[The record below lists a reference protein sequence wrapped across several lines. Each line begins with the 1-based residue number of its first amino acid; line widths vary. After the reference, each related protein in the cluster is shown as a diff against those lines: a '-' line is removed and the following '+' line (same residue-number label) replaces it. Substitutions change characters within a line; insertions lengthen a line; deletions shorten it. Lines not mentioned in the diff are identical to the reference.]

1 MDRQIFLDYIL
12 DHYHNPR
19 RRGSLEGADV
29 VLRGGNPGCGDVV
42 IIYIKRDLEGRLEV
56 SFEGEGCTVS
66 QACASIVC
74 EYANGKSL
82 DEILS
87 LDYKFLEENIGEEI
101 LKTRF
106 KCATLAL
113 DTLKEAVR
121 GLV

>member
-1 MDRQIFLDYIL
+1 MDRQLFLDYIL

-19 RRGSLEGADV
+19 RRGRIENADV
-29 VLRGGNPGCGDVV
+29 VLKGGNPGCGDVV
-42 IIYIKRDLEGRLEV
+42 IIYIKRDGGKLEI

-74 EYANGKSL
+74 EYANGKSAE
-82 DEILS
+82 EILKI
-87 LDYKFLEENIGEEI
+87 DYKFLEENIGEEV

-113 DTLKEAVR
+113 DTLKEAIR
-121 GLV
+121 GLK

>member
-1 MDRQIFLDYIL
+1 MDRQLFLDYIL

-19 RRGSLEGADV
+19 RRGKIEDADV
-29 VLRGGNPGCGDVV
+29 VLKGGNPGCGDVV
-42 IIYIKRDLEGRLEV
+42 IIYIKRDGEKLEI

-74 EYANGKSL
+74 EYANGKSAE
-82 DEILS
+82 EILKI
-87 LDYKFLEENIGEEI
+87 DYKFLEENIGEEV

-113 DTLKEAVR
+113 DTLKEAIR
-121 GLV
+121 GLK

>member
-1 MDRQIFLDYIL
+1 MDRQLFLDYIL

-19 RRGSLEGADV
+19 RRGRIEDADV
-29 VLRGGNPGCGDVV
+29 VLKGGNPGCGDVV
-42 IIYIKRDLEGRLEV
+42 IIYIKRDGEKLEI

-74 EYANGKSL
+74 EYANGKSAE
-82 DEILS
+82 EILKI
-87 LDYKFLEENIGEEI
+87 DYKFLEENIGEEV

-113 DTLKEAVR
+113 DTLKEAIS
-121 GLV
+121 GLK

>member
-1 MDRQIFLDYIL
+1 MDRQLFLDYIL

-19 RRGSLEGADV
+19 RRGRIEDADV
-29 VLRGGNPGCGDVV
+29 VLKGGNPGCGDVV
-42 IIYIKRDLEGRLEV
+42 IIYIKRDGEKLEI

-74 EYANGKSL
+74 EYANGKSTE
-82 DEILS
+82 EILKI
-87 LDYKFLEENIGEEI
+87 DYKFLEENIGEEV

-113 DTLKEAVR
+113 DTLKEAIR
-121 GLV
+121 GLK

>member
-1 MDRQIFLDYIL
+1 MDRQLFLDYIL

-19 RRGSLEGADV
+19 RRGRIEDADV
-29 VLRGGNPGCGDVV
+29 VLKGGNPSCGDVV
-42 IIYIKRDLEGRLEV
+42 IIYIKRDGEKLEI

-74 EYANGKSL
+74 EYANGKSAE
-82 DEILS
+82 EILKI
-87 LDYKFLEENIGEEI
+87 DYKFLEENIGEEV

-113 DTLKEAVR
+113 DTLKEAIS
-121 GLV
+121 GLK

>member
-1 MDRQIFLDYIL
+1 MDRQLFLDYIL

-19 RRGSLEGADV
+19 RRGRIEDADV
-29 VLRGGNPGCGDVV
+29 VLKGGNPGCGDVV
-42 IIYIKRDLEGRLEV
+42 IIYIKRDGEKLEI

-74 EYANGKSL
+74 EYANGKSAE
-82 DEILS
+82 EILKI
-87 LDYKFLEENIGEEI
+87 DYKFLEENIGGEV

-113 DTLKEAVR
+113 DTLKEAIR
-121 GLV
+121 GLK

>member
-1 MDRQIFLDYIL
+1 MDRQLFLDYIL

-19 RRGSLEGADV
+19 RRGKIEDADV
-29 VLRGGNPGCGDVV
+29 VLKGGNPGCGDVV
-42 IIYIKRDLEGRLEV
+42 IIYIKRDGEKLEV

-74 EYANGKSL
+74 EYANGKSAE
-82 DEILS
+82 EILKI
-87 LDYKFLEENIGEEI
+87 DYKFLEENIGEEV

-113 DTLKEAVR
+113 DTLKEAIR
-121 GLV
+121 GLK

>member
-1 MDRQIFLDYIL
+1 MDRQIFLEYIL

-19 RRGSLEGADV
+19 RRGKFEDADV
-29 VLRGGNPGCGDVV
+29 VLKGGNPGCGDVV
-42 IIYIKRDLEGRLEV
+42 IIYLRRNGEGKLEV

-74 EYANGKSL
+74 EYANGKSAE
-82 DEILS
+82 EILKI
-87 LDYKFLEENIGEEI
+87 DYRFLEENIGEEI

-121 GLV
+121 SLG

>member
-19 RRGSLEGADV
+19 RNGKLEDADV
-29 VLRGGNPGCGDVV
+29 ILKGGNPGCGDVV
-42 IIYIKRDLEGRLEV
+42 IIYVKRKEEGKLEI
-56 SFEGEGCTVS
+56 SFEGEGCTIS

-74 EYANGKSL
+74 EHANGKSA

-87 LDYKFLEENIGEEI
+87 IDYRFLEENIGDEI
-101 LKTRF
+101 LRTRF

-121 GLV
+121 GLI

>member
-1 MDRQIFLDYIL
+1 MDRQLFLDYIL

-19 RRGSLEGADV
+19 RRGRIEDADV
-29 VLRGGNPGCGDVV
+29 VLKGGNPGCGDVV
-42 IIYIKRDLEGRLEV
+42 IIYIKRDGEKLEI

-74 EYANGKSL
+74 EYANGKSAE
-82 DEILS
+82 EILKI
-87 LDYKFLEENIGEEI
+87 DYKFLEENIGEEV

-113 DTLKEAVR
+113 DTLKEAIR
-121 GLV
+121 GLK

>member
-1 MDRQIFLDYIL
+1 MDRQLFLDYIL

-19 RRGSLEGADV
+19 RRGRIEDADV
-29 VLRGGNPGCGDVV
+29 VLKGGNPGCGDVV
-42 IIYIKRDLEGRLEV
+42 IVYIKRDGEKLEI

-74 EYANGKSL
+74 EYANGKSAE
-82 DEILS
+82 EILKI
-87 LDYKFLEENIGEEI
+87 DYKFLEENIGEEV

-113 DTLKEAVR
+113 DTLKEAIR
-121 GLV
+121 GLK

>member
-1 MDRQIFLDYIL
+1 MDRQLFLDYIL

-19 RRGSLEGADV
+19 RRGRIEDADV
-29 VLRGGNPGCGDVV
+29 VLKGGNPGCGDVV
-42 IIYIKRDLEGRLEV
+42 IIYIKREEEKLEI

-74 EYANGKSL
+74 DYANGKSAE
-82 DEILS
+82 EILKI
-87 LDYKFLEENIGEEI
+87 DYKFLEENIGEEV

-113 DTLKEAVR
+113 DTLKEAIR
-121 GLV
+121 GLK

>member
-1 MDRQIFLDYIL
+1 MDRQLFLDYIL

-19 RRGSLEGADV
+19 RRGRIEDADV
-29 VLRGGNPGCGDVV
+29 VLKGGNPGCGDVV
-42 IIYIKRDLEGRLEV
+42 IIYIKRDGEKVEV

-74 EYANGKSL
+74 EYANGKSAE
-82 DEILS
+82 EILKI
-87 LDYKFLEENIGEEI
+87 DYKFLEENIGEEV

-113 DTLKEAVR
+113 DTLKEAIR
-121 GLV
+121 GLK

>member
-1 MDRQIFLDYIL
+1 MDRQLFLDYIL

-19 RRGSLEGADV
+19 RRGRIEDADV
-29 VLRGGNPGCGDVV
+29 VLKGGNPGCGDVV
-42 IIYIKRDLEGRLEV
+42 IIYIKRDGEKLEV

-74 EYANGKSL
+74 EYANGKSAE
-82 DEILS
+82 EILKI
-87 LDYKFLEENIGEEI
+87 DHKFLEENIGEEV

-113 DTLKEAVR
+113 DTLKEAIR
-121 GLV
+121 GLK

>member
-1 MDRQIFLDYIL
+1 MDRQLFLDYIL

-19 RRGSLEGADV
+19 RRGRIEDADV
-29 VLRGGNPGCGDVV
+29 VLKGGNPGCGDVV
-42 IIYIKRDLEGRLEV
+42 IIYIKRDGEKLEI

-74 EYANGKSL
+74 EYVNGKSAE
-82 DEILS
+82 EILKI
-87 LDYKFLEENIGEEI
+87 DYKFLEENIGEEV

-113 DTLKEAVR
+113 DTLKEAIR
-121 GLV
+121 GLK

>member
-1 MDRQIFLDYIL
+1 MDRQLFLDYIL

-19 RRGSLEGADV
+19 RRGRIEDADV
-29 VLRGGNPGCGDVV
+29 VLKGGNPGCGDVV
-42 IIYIKRDLEGRLEV
+42 IIYIKRDGEKLEV

-74 EYANGKSL
+74 EYANGKSAE
-82 DEILS
+82 EILKI
-87 LDYKFLEENIGEEI
+87 DYKFLEENIGEEV

-113 DTLKEAVR
+113 DTLKEAIR
-121 GLV
+121 GLK

>member
-1 MDRQIFLDYIL
+1 MDRQLFLDYIL

-19 RRGSLEGADV
+19 RRGRIEDADV
-29 VLRGGNPGCGDVV
+29 VLKGGNPGCGDVV
-42 IIYIKRDLEGRLEV
+42 IIYIKRDGEKLEI

-74 EYANGKSL
+74 EYANGKSAEEVL
-82 DEILS
+82 KI
-87 LDYKFLEENIGEEI
+87 DYKFLEESIGEEV

-113 DTLKEAVR
+113 DTLKEAIR
-121 GLV
+121 GLK

>member
-1 MDRQIFLDYIL
+1 MDRQLFLDYIL

-19 RRGSLEGADV
+19 RRGRIEDADV
-29 VLRGGNPGCGDVV
+29 VLKGGNPGCGDVV
-42 IIYIKRDLEGRLEV
+42 IIYIKRYGEKLEI

-74 EYANGKSL
+74 EYANGKSAE
-82 DEILS
+82 EILKI
-87 LDYKFLEENIGEEI
+87 DYKFLEENIGEEV

-113 DTLKEAVR
+113 DTLKEAIR
-121 GLV
+121 GLK

>member
-1 MDRQIFLDYIL
+1 MDRQLFLDYIL

-19 RRGSLEGADV
+19 RRGKIEDADV
-29 VLRGGNPGCGDVV
+29 VLKGGNPGCGDVV
-42 IIYIKRDLEGRLEV
+42 IIYIKRDGEKLEI

-74 EYANGKSL
+74 EYANAKSAE
-82 DEILS
+82 EILKI
-87 LDYKFLEENIGEEI
+87 DYKFLEENIGEEV

-113 DTLKEAVR
+113 DTLKEAIR
-121 GLV
+121 GLK